1 MLFDGTEVTIE
12 KVRYRDLQD
21 LEKVFT
27 TEFGDEISTGIIKQ
41 RVHRIRQF
49 YYLLLP
55 LSKMSNWINRFFNI
69 YVIRA
74 GETVIGFMQVS
85 SLTAKQLHLD
95 YIAIRKKYRGQG
107 LGTKVLQTLFQ
118 EVVDKNN
125 NDVILEVKHDNPA
138 RSLYERLGFTV
149 QAQVLHYERT
159 FGGPDEPGELPAATG
174 PALQELQ
181 LADRPLLYKL
191 YCASIPRKIQQ
202 VIRRNPSEF
211 QPSLFLRNFSWFKN
225 YLMQA
230 RNQQFVLYQQQQLV
244 ALVEL
249 RSYPRSAAHILS
261 MTLNRSYEH
270 LREDLLRQALSILEN
285 KYQAGKVNTTIYD
298 DSPAKRQTLEQL
310 GFTKQEQFYLML
322 RPAGG
327 RVKRVKKVGQV
338 RAFKP
343 QGRGT
348 KSHFNKTPF

>member
-1 MLFDGTEVTIE
+1 MLFDGAEVTIE

-55 LSKMSNWINRFFNI
+55 LSKISNWINQFFNI

-74 GETVIGFMQVS
+74 GETVIGFMQLS

-95 YIAIRKKYRGQG
+95 YIAISKKYRGQG
-107 LGTKVLQTLFQ
+107 LGTMVLQTLLK
-118 EVVDKNN
+118 EVDKNN

-138 RSLYERLGFTV
+138 RFLYERLGFTI

-159 FGGPDEPGELPAATG
+159 FGGSDEPGLLPGATG
-174 PALQELQ
+174 PALQKLQ
-181 LADRPLLYKL
+181 LADWSLLYKL

-211 QPSLFLRNFSWFKN
+211 RPSLFLRNFSWLKN

-230 RNQQFVLYQQQQLV
+230 RNQQFVVYQQQQLV

-249 RSYPRSAAHILS
+249 RSYPGSSAHVLS

-270 LREDLLRQALSILEN
+270 LRENLLRQALSILEH

-298 DSPAKRQTLEQL
+298 DSPAKRQALEQL
-310 GFTKQEQFYLML
+310 GFTKQEQYYLML
-322 RPAGG
+322 CPAGG
-327 RVKRVKKVGQV
+327 RFKRVKKVGQV
-338 RAFKP
+338 RAFKA
-343 QGRGT
+343 QGRRA
-348 KSHFNKTPF
+348 KSHFNKTPL